1 MGRDSDR
8 QKSRAEWKQKNFHMK
23 NKRNEKNKI
32 RRTRSEEMEIIVDI
46 NSDHAMGS
54 NYFYF
59 LNRRRSLFVY
69 FDMCRYSCFVH
80 DDDERATK

>member
-1 MGRDSDR
+1 
-8 QKSRAEWKQKNFHMK
+8 
-23 NKRNEKNKI
+23 
-32 RRTRSEEMEIIVDI
+32 MEIIVDI